1 MPRGDERAARRTR
14 RTKNGGDDTPDLER
28 RAAWLAED
36 WHDVPEFAAYRDVLL
51 LFRLAA
57 EPTKAGPPAL
67 RPAPDAA
74 LLAPRMRFLHLDFSK
89 KNARFVVTM
98 NGRRQVPGM
107 AGVKPCSAA
116 DVTSLVV
123 KLTPGP
129 PSAAR
134 ADANV
139 AEDAMVTAASAS
151 AVDDASAASA
161 RPTAPDARA
170 ARGGD
175 EPWAR
180 DLVLPE
186 PFLDASPAEE
196 DVLLASD
203 DQLDTFG
210 DTVSLCGAACHAGT
224 WPFTVSRLAA
234 FYGRC

>member
-107 AGVKPCSAA
+107 SGVKPCSAA

-139 AEDAMVTAASAS
+139 AEDALVTAASAS
-151 AVDDASAASA
+151 AVDDAASA